1 MSKNG
6 LELLAP
12 AGNLQTLKKV
22 VDAGCDAVYFGGSMF
37 GARAYAD
44 NFCFNDAIEGIKYA
58 HLFNAKAF
66 LTVNTL
72 IKNIEYSKLY
82 LYIKE
87 YRDAGIDAVLVQDF
101 SVLKFI
107 RDNFPDLDVHA
118 STQMSVTS
126 QFGVSFLQ
134 DQGVKRIVLARELS
148 LGEISDIYENTGAE
162 LEAFVHGAICVC
174 YSGQCLLSSM
184 LGGRSGNRGRCA
196 QPYRLPYELYDGN
209 KMISGNSRYLLSP
222 KDMCL
227 IKNIP
232 ELSDAGVYSLKIE
245 GRMKSEEYAS
255 GVVSVYRKYID
266 RYLSTDRPYEVSNED
281 MDILMGLGNRSGF
294 TDIYIKNYNGPKLM
308 SMDDSSL
315 HTEQT
320 EHTDKIN
327 IGTRKLEI
335 SMKVIIKKNTDFSI
349 MLTSIKDNH
358 DFSYNDK
365 LSLLDISDICI
376 WGDYPETA
384 QNRPLNRD
392 DVNKQLGKTGNTIF
406 EVDNIDIEMDTDIF
420 MPMGKINAYRREF
433 ISKLEEKII
442 DLFNSD
448 KKELIKSTYTEEEV
462 SDSYAIEQNFG
473 KEYNRL
479 SCDEINTYIFVT
491 CIEQFNVVI
500 KYADEKT
507 GIIFDHS
514 FLDIDHSKLNHYIEL
529 VHAAGSY
536 AILKFPQVLRDRAC
550 FYLEKNKGII
560 KDFDMYVASSYDT
573 LGFLDKIRIPRN
585 IVILEHRL
593 YTYNDNSVDAFRSL
607 GYKINM
613 TPFELNKAELGHR
626 DNTGSV
632 ISVYGRTELMIKA
645 DCTRKNIKGCDK
657 CQSILKLK
665 DRKGKF
671 FSVRNDCTVCMN
683 TIYNSIPLNL
693 IDKVEDIKK
702 MGFSGV
708 RLDFTIESGK
718 ETLEIMNI
726 FKSVKNNKF
735 TYESGFSN
743 DFTKG
748 HYNRGVE

>member
-82 LYIKE
+82 SYIKE

-107 RDNFPDLDVHA
+107 RENFPDLDVHA

-134 DQGVKRIVLARELS
+134 DQGVKRVVLARELS
-148 LGEISDIYENTGAE
+148 LAEISDIYKNTGAE
-162 LEAFVHGAICVC
+162 IEAFVHGAICVC

-196 QPYRLPYELYDGN
+196 QPCRLPYELYDGN
-209 KMISGNSRYLLSP
+209 KMISGHSRYLLSP

-227 IKNIP
+227 INNIP
-232 ELSDAGVYSLKIE
+232 ELSEAGVYSIKIE

-266 RYLSTDRPYEVSNED
+266 RYLSTDRLYKVSNED

-294 TDIYIKNYNGPKLM
+294 TDFYMKNYNGPELM

-320 EHTDKIN
+320 EYTDQIN
-327 IGTRKLEI
+327 TGTRKLEI
-335 SMKVIIKKNTDFSI
+335 SIKVIIKKNTEFSI
-349 MLTSIKDNH
+349 ILTSIKDNN
-358 DFSYNDK
+358 DVSYNDR

-384 QNRPLNRD
+384 QNRPLTRD
-392 DVNKQLGKTGNTIF
+392 DVNKQLEKTGNTIF
-406 EVDNIDIEMDTDIF
+406 EIDNIEIEMDTDIF

-442 DLFNSD
+442 DLFYSD
-448 KKELIKSTYTEEEV
+448 KNKIKKSYHAEKTT
-462 SDSYAIEQNFG
+462 DSYAVEQYSG
-473 KEYNRL
+473 KEYNKL
-479 SCDEINTYIFVT
+479 SCDEINTYILVT
-491 CIEQFNVVI
+491 DTDQFNEVI
-500 KYADEKT
+500 NYADGKT
-507 GIIFDHS
+507 VIIFDHS

-529 VHAAGSY
+529 AHDTGSR
-536 AILKFPQVLRDRAC
+536 AMLKLPQVLRDRAYC
-550 FYLEKNKGII
+550 YLDKNKDII
-560 KDFDMYVASSYDT
+560 KDFDMYVASSFDN
-573 LGFLDKIRIPRN
+573 LGFLDKIGIPRN

-593 YTYNDNSVDAFRSL
+593 YTYNDNAVDAFRSL

-613 TPFELNKAELGHR
+613 APFELNKAELGHR
-626 DNTGSV
+626 DNTGSI

-657 CQSILKLK
+657 CPSILKLK

-693 IDKVEDIKK
+693 IDKLEEIKK
-702 MGFSGV
+702 MGFSSV

-718 ETLEIMNI
+718 ETSKIMNM
-726 FKSVKNNKF
+726 FKSANNKKF
-735 TYESGFSN
+735 THESGFSN

>member
-196 QPYRLPYELYDGN
+196 QPCRLPYELYDGN

>member
-196 QPYRLPYELYDGN
+196 QPCRLPYELYDGN

-593 YTYNDNSVDAFRSL
+593 YTYNDYSVDAFRTLS
-607 GYKINM
+607 YKINM

>member
-1 MSKNG
+1 
-6 LELLAP
+6 
-12 AGNLQTLKKV
+12 
-22 VDAGCDAVYFGGSMF
+22 
-37 GARAYAD
+37 
-44 NFCFNDAIEGIKYA
+44 
-58 HLFNAKAF
+58 
-66 LTVNTL
+66 
-72 IKNIEYSKLY
+72 
-82 LYIKE
+82 
-87 YRDAGIDAVLVQDF
+87 
-101 SVLKFI
+101 
-107 RDNFPDLDVHA
+107 
-118 STQMSVTS
+118 
-126 QFGVSFLQ
+126 
-134 DQGVKRIVLARELS
+134 
-148 LGEISDIYENTGAE
+148 
-162 LEAFVHGAICVC
+162 
-174 YSGQCLLSSM
+174 
-184 LGGRSGNRGRCA
+184 
-196 QPYRLPYELYDGN
+196 
-209 KMISGNSRYLLSP
+209 
-222 KDMCL
+222 
-227 IKNIP
+227 
-232 ELSDAGVYSLKIE
+232 
-245 GRMKSEEYAS
+245 
-255 GVVSVYRKYID
+255 
-266 RYLSTDRPYEVSNED
+266 
-281 MDILMGLGNRSGF
+281 
-294 TDIYIKNYNGPKLM
+294 
-308 SMDDSSL
+308 
-315 HTEQT
+315 
-320 EHTDKIN
+320 
-327 IGTRKLEI
+327 
-335 SMKVIIKKNTDFSI
+335 
-349 MLTSIKDNH
+349 
-358 DFSYNDK
+358 
-365 LSLLDISDICI
+365 
-376 WGDYPETA
+376 
-384 QNRPLNRD
+384 
-392 DVNKQLGKTGNTIF
+392 
-406 EVDNIDIEMDTDIF
+406 MDTDIF

-462 SDSYAIEQNFG
+462 SDSYAIEQNFE